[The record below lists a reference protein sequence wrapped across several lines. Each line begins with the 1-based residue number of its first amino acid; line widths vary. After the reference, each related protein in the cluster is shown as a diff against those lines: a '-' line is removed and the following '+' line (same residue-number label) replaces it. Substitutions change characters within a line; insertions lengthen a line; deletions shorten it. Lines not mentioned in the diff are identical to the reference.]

1 MSHGCPCQ
9 LDNQK
14 FFGVQEA
21 MLDVYGH
28 DKIPIKCDRECRGN
42 IIRGT
47 GTSVNPINVPYTV
60 QKGKVEWLNVI
71 QQIIFY
77 KPIRYNAYESIKSH
91 FKKAD

>member
-28 DKIPIKCDRECRGN
+28 DKMPIKCDRECSGN

-60 QKGKVEWLNVI
+60 QQRKGGVTECDTTNYLL
-71 QQIIFY
+71 QT
-77 KPIRYNAYESIKSH
+77 
-91 FKKAD
+91 D

>member
-14 FFGVQEA
+14 FFGVQET

-28 DKIPIKCDRECRGN
+28 DKMPIKCDRECSRN

-60 QKGKVEWLNVI
+60 Q
-71 QQIIFY
+71 Q
-77 KPIRYNAYESIKSH
+77 RKSGVTEY
-91 FKKAD
+91 DTTNYLLQTD